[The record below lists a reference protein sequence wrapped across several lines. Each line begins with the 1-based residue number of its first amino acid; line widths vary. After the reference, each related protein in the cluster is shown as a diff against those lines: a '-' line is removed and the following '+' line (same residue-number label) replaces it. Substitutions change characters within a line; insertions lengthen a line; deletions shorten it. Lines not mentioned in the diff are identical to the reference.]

1 MQYKLFL
8 SADPKQSSGNVTQY
22 LTSSWKFSALGL
34 RCLMPSSWTP
44 SPPANLQV
52 DFSFVKALMNIE
64 VVSTSTFS
72 DQGSRQVL
80 EISWKLLLLI

>member
-34 RCLMPSSWTP
+34 LMPSSWTP
-44 SPPANLQV
+44 SAPANLQV
-52 DFSFVKALMNIE
+52 DSSFVKALMNIE